1 MSHVINGTPGAT
13 AVARKPVKAHHVEAA
28 QMLVCEAVQWDTS
41 NPKATKVAIA
51 VYASGAEPV
60 AEEYAEHLKIE
71 GHITDFN
78 AAICDEYKWA
88 VVGQP
93 ERKRGWIL
101 SRTPQIEVRRPR
113 ARSPFAGPTAFRP
126 RCPRAGAGD

>member
-1 MSHVINGTPGAT
+1 MRFFVPPFFPIIPVRGAYWVI
-13 AVARKPVKAHHVEAA
+13 
-28 QMLVCEAVQWDTS
+28 
-41 NPKATKVAIA
+41 
-51 VYASGAEPV
+51 
-60 AEEYAEHLKIE
+60 
-71 GHITDFN
+71 
-78 AAICDEYKWA
+78 AICDEYKWA

-113 ARSPFAGPTAFRP
+113 VRSPFAGPTAFRP